1 MSAGWKPIIRE
12 CRNHVP
18 IIEGV
23 NHLGAG
29 LLVSPDGLIVTNA
42 HVVDKKGTLLV
53 SLHDGTRAKGI
64 MVHRHERS
72 DLAIVRAA
80 IHTRQFFPLEDRLAQ
95 GYDAGD
101 EVLAIGHPRGLHFT
115 STRGIVSEP
124 SRGTPDGRF
133 VQTDVAINPGN
144 SGGPLLDAQ
153 GNLVGINTW
162 LRTDS
167 HGLGFA
173 IPGGQVLEYFLE
185 FSRLRRTGH
194 VAIPTDEQ
202 LAELEQS
209 PSPPEL
215 FEAAAELAELTIQPD
230 EEAPVD
236 RWDWTV
242 STPSG
247 NEFVACISERFFHI
261 TRYIAELASTH
272 RKDEKFLFQLLRW
285 QDAMHWCRFK
295 IDEDNELFLG
305 YARPF
310 EDLDVSEACNALLEM
325 SKALD
330 SYLSPLQEFL
340 DPSPTLTDDDV
351 PF

>member
-42 HVVDKKGTLLV
+42 HVVDNKGTLLV
-53 SLHDGTRAKGI
+53 SLHDGTRAKGV

-80 IHTRQFFPLEDRLAQ
+80 IHTRQYFPLDDRLAQ

-124 SRGTPDGRF
+124 SRRTPDGRF

-173 IPGGQVLEYFLE
+173 IPGAQVLEYFLE

-194 VAIPTDEQ
+194 VAVPTDEQ
-202 LAELEQS
+202 LAELDQS
-209 PSPPEL
+209 LTPPEL
-215 FEAAAELAELTIQPD
+215 FEAAAELAELKIQPD
-230 EEAPVD
+230 SRKDVTVD
-236 RWDWTV
+236 GWSWTV
-242 STPSG
+242 STLSG
-247 NEFVACISERFFHI
+247 NEFLAIVGKRLFLV
-261 TRYIAELASTH
+261 TRYIADLNTSTLW
-272 RKDEKFLFQLLRW
+272 RDENFLFQLLRW
-285 QDAMHWCRFK
+285 QNEMYWCRFM
-295 IDEDNELFLG
+295 IDEDNELLLR
-305 YARPF
+305 YIRPF
-310 EDLDVSEACNALLEM
+310 EDLDVSEACNALLEI
-325 SKALD
+325 SRAVD
-330 SYLSPLQEFL
+330 SYLPPLQEYL
-340 DPSPTLTDDDV
+340 KKSLV
-351 PF
+351 

>member
-1 MSAGWKPIIRE
+1 MSAGWKPIIHE

-42 HVVDKKGTLLV
+42 HVVDNKGTLLV
-53 SLHDGTRAKGI
+53 SLHDGTRAKGV

-80 IHTRQFFPLEDRLAQ
+80 IHTRQYFPLDDRLAQ

-124 SRGTPDGRF
+124 SRRTPDGRF

-144 SGGPLLDAQ
+144 SGGPLLDAH

-173 IPGGQVLEYFLE
+173 IPGAHVLEYFLE

-209 PSPPEL
+209 LSPPEL
-215 FEAAAELAELTIQPD
+215 FEAAAELAELTIQPY
-230 EEAPVD
+230 EEAPAD
-236 RWDWTV
+236 RWGWTV

-247 NEFVACISERFFHI
+247 NQFFAIIDERFFYI
-261 TRYIAELASTH
+261 SRYIAELTSTH
-272 RKDEKFLFQLLRW
+272 RRDENFLFQLLRW
-285 QDAMHWCRFK
+285 QNAMYWCKFE
-295 IDEDNELFLG
+295 IDEDNELFLR
-305 YARPF
+305 YTRPF
-310 EDLDVSEACNALLEM
+310 EDLDVSEACNALLDM
-325 SKALD
+325 SKAMD
-330 SYLSPLQEFL
+330 AYLPPLQEFL
-340 DPSPTLTDDDV
+340 ESI

>member
-42 HVVDKKGTLLV
+42 HVVDNKGTLLV
-53 SLHDGTRAKGI
+53 SLHDGTRAKGV

-80 IHTRQFFPLEDRLAQ
+80 IHTRQYFPLDDRLAQ

-124 SRGTPDGRF
+124 SRRTPDGRF

-173 IPGGQVLEYFLE
+173 IPGAQVLEYFLE
-185 FSRLRRTGH
+185 FSRLRRTGR
-194 VAIPTDEQ
+194 VAIPNDEE

-209 PSPPEL
+209 LSPPEL

-230 EEAPVD
+230 EEAPAD
-236 RWDWTV
+236 RWQWTV
-242 STPSG
+242 STLSG
-247 NEFVACISERFFHI
+247 NEFLASIGERFFLL
-261 TRYIAELASTH
+261 TLYMADLTSTSPE
-272 RKDEKFLFQLLRW
+272 DENFLFQLLRW
-285 QDAMHWCRFK
+285 QNEMRWCRFR
-295 IDEDNELFLG
+295 IDDDHELFLG
-305 YARPF
+305 YGRPF
-310 EDLDVSEACNALLEM
+310 EDLDVSEVCSALLEM
-325 SKALD
+325 SKTVD
-330 SYLSPLQEFL
+330 SYLATS
-340 DPSPTLTDDDV
+340 
-351 PF
+351 

>member
-42 HVVDKKGTLLV
+42 HVVDNKGTLLV
-53 SLHDGTRAKGI
+53 SLHDGTRAKGV

-80 IHTRQFFPLEDRLAQ
+80 IHTRQYFPLDDRLAQ

-124 SRGTPDGRF
+124 SRRTPDGRF

-173 IPGGQVLEYFLE
+173 IPGAQVLEYFLE
-185 FSRLRRTGH
+185 FSRLRHTGR
-194 VAIPTDEQ
+194 VAIPNDEE

-209 PSPPEL
+209 LSPPEL

-230 EEAPVD
+230 EEAPAD
-236 RWDWTV
+236 RWWWAV
-242 STPSG
+242 STLSG
-247 NEFVACISERFFHI
+247 NEFRASIGERFFLV
-261 TRYIAELASTH
+261 TRYITDLTSTVWI
-272 RKDEKFLFQLLRW
+272 RGGDEKLFSQLLRW
-285 QDAMHWCRFK
+285 QNEMFWCRFR
-295 IDEDNELFLG
+295 IDEDDELFLG

-310 EDLDVSEACNALLEM
+310 EDLDVSEACNVLLEM
-325 SKALD
+325 SKAVD
-330 SYLSPLQEFL
+330 SYLPPLQESL
-340 DPSPTLTDDDV
+340 EPI